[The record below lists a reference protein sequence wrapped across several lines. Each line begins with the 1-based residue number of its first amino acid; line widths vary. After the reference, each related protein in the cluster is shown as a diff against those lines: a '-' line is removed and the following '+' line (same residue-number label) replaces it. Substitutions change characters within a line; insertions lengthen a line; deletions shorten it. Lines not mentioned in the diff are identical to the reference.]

1 MWNVIVSILIFAF
14 MTVFNMVHVLCVFCM
29 HGSRNFRK
37 GGGEGG
43 GLGSPDRKKLHCLKK
58 ALTRFLFCFCLV
70 LIFNFLNSFRE
81 GSDYFPNANFPR
93 NLSKLGFSRQG
104 VPLSSLLIRACSA
117 FTCSSDSL
125 IDLYVVCVRAW
136 WDMTKFSQ
144 ASLVSQRCHLEQD
157 TFTCI
162 LQPRKTRPDVTER
175 LLPQIKQTKY
185 IRAIS
190 R

>member
-1 MWNVIVSILIFAF
+1 MDPGIFA
-14 MTVFNMVHVLCVFCM
+14 
-29 HGSRNFRK
+29 R
-37 GGGEGG
+37 GEVRGG
-43 GLGSPDRKKLHCLKK
+43 GLGPPDRKKLQCLKK

-136 WDMTKFSQ
+136 WDMRKFSQ

-175 LLPQIKQTKY
+175 LFPQIKQTKY